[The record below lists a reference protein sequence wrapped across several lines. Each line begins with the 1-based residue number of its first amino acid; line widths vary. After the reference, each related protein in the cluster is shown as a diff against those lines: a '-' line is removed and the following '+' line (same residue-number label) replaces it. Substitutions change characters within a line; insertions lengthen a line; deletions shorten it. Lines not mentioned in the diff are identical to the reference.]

1 LEILASA
8 NYDIRSGRPQ
18 ARQVLFTGGRSI
30 RSITLNVDPLGSI
43 ALPRTHVLD
52 VRLAKRVGHGG
63 SRSIEIR
70 GDIYN
75 VLNKGTVTNRNLLS
89 GADYLRPLA
98 AGQANPGIL
107 FPRIL
112 QAGLTFTY

>member
-1 LEILASA
+1 M
-8 NYDIRSGRPQ
+8 
-18 ARQVLFTGGRSI
+18 LFTGGRSI

-52 VRLAKRVGHGG
+52 VRFAKRVGLGG

-75 VLNKGTVTNRNLLS
+75 VLNKGTVRTLTLRS
-89 GADYLRPLA
+89 GADYLRPA
-98 AGQANPGIL
+98 TIL
-107 FPRIL
+107 FPRIV
-112 QAGLTFTY
+112 QIGATFNF